1 MTPTIVTN
9 MDTDTIPRL
18 ARRLAQDLRLAT
30 IDELRPCLSRR
41 TTDTW
46 SRENVER
53 RPRVHG
59 PTPGPC
65 CCALQGTHYGNMEA
79 LSAAPGNRSLTNGSI
94 YKSFTDNPVY
104 FLANLQQLGDPRT
117 RDYPVVM
124 NPLFVFPLVLSY
136 IYFVKVAGPRWM
148 KDREPFRVD
157 GLVRAYNLIMVLLNA
172 KLTYNL
178 LSSMYLPGGSYSLW
192 CQGISG
198 LMDDGLI
205 EIYKTGWIY
214 VVMRYAD
221 FLDTVF
227 FVLRKKFNQITH
239 LHVIHHVLVALNV
252 WFWVLFAPEGQVA
265 FSLAL
270 NSFVHVVMYS
280 YYLLANMGPTVRKY
294 LWWKK
299 YLTTFQIVQFV
310 IICVHMSIPLF
321 VDCGFPRYLIYMGV
335 AQTMLVLVL
344 FLNFYNK
351 SYIEPER
358 RKTAAKLT
366 ASFTNGKAIGVTS
379 EGKKSV

>member
-1 MTPTIVTN
+1 
-9 MDTDTIPRL
+9 
-18 ARRLAQDLRLAT
+18 
-30 IDELRPCLSRR
+30 
-41 TTDTW
+41 
-46 SRENVER
+46 
-53 RPRVHG
+53 
-59 PTPGPC
+59 
-65 CCALQGTHYGNMEA
+65 
-79 LSAAPGNRSLTNGSI
+79 
-94 YKSFTDNPVY
+94 
-104 FLANLQQLGDPRT
+104 
-117 RDYPVVM
+117 
-124 NPLFVFPLVLSY
+124 
-136 IYFVKVAGPRWM
+136 M

-366 ASFTNGKAIGVTS
+366 ASFTNGKAIGVTNS
-379 EGKKSV
+379 APLLRPLLFVTLRSKELKKNSSHGYQ